1 MYDESF
7 FIKWREGK
15 LLNAPSDEE
24 LAQWVE
30 ALGI

>member
-24 LAQWVE
+24 LIQWVA